1 MKKLKPIISLFLVC
15 CMLLNYIP
23 IADIIAYAADPA
35 VVDNI
40 TVNKI
45 YNRDRDIEAVTIQI
59 LGDYL
64 KDKQIYVE
72 NTDKPG
78 QYIRIEDFMTR
89 SINEEK
95 IVSYSMGKPSKLAIK
110 SLLIEGQAYSVNEGD
125 MPAID
130 GSPRRTSLGEDVIL
144 KGNSFNKLTAPS
156 NFTID
161 PAGFAYASIEVSADG
176 KQLTLKD
183 ATGVLGPKGLGIK
196 KTEKITVGGKDTDLI
211 VSHQYKNQFMLTAPL
226 NITDLKMIPLSGKKG
241 STIFFEATSGLE
253 DLDIFFLKDPDD
265 LFEKANKATNVIF
278 NPVTRKLQG
287 QVPFVTPG
295 SYYVYLTNKTSS
307 DDPTSEITQL
317 KLITKADGVTAQRFQ
332 VVEAGN
338 EMIISYIDPTKGSDI
353 GEAATIVGQS
363 IGTLNVPGLSLASN
377 THTTLA
383 GTTMK
388 VTYGPGTYDGQAITS
403 VEKTIKVTV
412 GDVATIENGIF
423 QQNIDKLNV
432 RMPSITIEEELKADV
447 VIETETILYDGG
459 TEIARFPEKTILPQG
474 YTFVPS
480 KVRPKSIK
488 SIAPPF
494 IQVIKTASGYETY
507 KKLTVGIEGENFLI
521 NSYKDGGQTIT
532 HYPVVQLGSIII
544 DKNKGEITSAGQT
557 TSMSGLNFWV
567 LDANDKVLDGTE
579 GNELGTR
586 IVFELPAG
594 IRVQEIGKQP
604 ITIINPIR
612 NTVGNGHS
620 LTGLNLLEFVEV
632 TSGVPKILEVNPY
645 IVVTQGGDEVKI
657 KGADFQPEVKV
668 FIDGKQVENIKREG
682 EDLITFKAPPGRQGI
697 TQLQVMNPNGGI
709 DTHVFIYVK
718 TYTDPKMFSLI
729 PDWGMMGTLV
739 KITGENFLR
748 PSPTGS
754 DRDQMDMNKLIGTRV
769 LIENKE
775 SGGYK
780 DYNVYNIDAATGN
793 IELRNFTSSTG
804 ALILTVDKGN
814 LKLADY
820 SHSVVLK
827 DSINDDFYTLTK
839 RLDGTVQLSNGG
851 ERTYTLSTSGTAIQ
865 AKDLGNVNYSID
877 VTPGGLSVI
886 NIDSS
891 IKVALVY
898 QTPYHMT
905 GSPATGQT
913 IDGNIITSIEKDQI
927 YFKVP
932 ALPVVG
938 EYRVKIENPDTKRAP
953 EGDGLIFN
961 YKKPTSK
968 PTLTTIDPNRGSTT
982 GGYYVTLTGT
992 KFEDDSLGKTHV
1004 YFGGVKVDPKDI
1016 IVSTDGTT
1024 MKVKVPEY
1032 KGEILYEATVPVVV
1046 INNDGG
1052 SDFLEKGFTYVKSS
1066 SQPIITELRDDTG
1079 DTIGGEEVVI
1089 LGKHFVYWE
1098 PFVDKNGDL
1107 IYQVGEP
1114 FTDLNGN
1121 GVHDDYRK
1129 VGSFRNIPAGS
1140 STEAAI
1146 RAVLPKVFVGE
1157 NEAKVTEWSDGRITI
1172 LTPPGKKGKVDVV
1185 VINNDFGT
1193 SNKLPY
1199 TYTSKPPKI
1208 TNLIPTRGT
1217 REGGTQLMVEG
1228 ENFKASQ
1235 IYMMGATTPTS
1246 LALIRF
1252 GDEAKNTNLKDN
1264 KSGRIVNGLGT
1275 VDLKPTGMIVNYDAT
1290 DDANHKLK
1298 INLKQTIAG
1307 VTKEYSVSFENYGDD
1322 IRYFNTTQM
1331 IDIADGTSHYPY
1343 QELVKIWI
1351 DPVDK
1356 RLIIERGYAPEAVVE
1371 ATGVRL
1377 RTPQHYIVGPVDV
1390 LAINPDGE
1398 TGLSPVKFTYTNP
1411 LMDMKMTDIIDTS
1424 PEKTLVSEAGI
1435 KPHYVIEATTKIE
1448 LKFSII
1454 GQGFTQD
1461 SEIKIG
1467 GIKVDVPKEKIT
1479 ATRIDVTLDPKGKGF
1494 KMNENLV
1501 ITVENQDNAVASW
1514 DDTMKDDRAVFIKFI
1529 ETDEPQPQIDEI
1541 SPESGS
1547 ILGNYQM
1554 KIIGKNFA
1562 VKNDLTNTLV
1572 KIDGK
1577 ETPVLSYRILNDG
1590 RMELTVIVPQGTN
1603 PGKVDVYVRNKVPL
1617 GEAVLKEG
1625 FTYISSPRIKNIT
1638 PDEFYTT
1645 GGQTVTISGVG
1656 FMDGAKVY
1664 VRGNLVSGSK
1674 VIDSKTIEFT
1684 SPAGDLGPAEVK
1696 VENPDGGTMT
1706 VQVTYILP
1714 VPGTPLRFTATPGS
1728 ERSVILEWNKSN
1740 LTNKYKIFAKEGK
1753 YSANMSDYE
1762 FIAETEGLEYVVRDL
1777 QPGTMYTFILFGIN
1791 EYGESKTSAYATTT
1805 TLTSAEDKNDDK
1817 YDDDSIKHILEI
1829 NAGEHSALIN
1839 LPATY
1844 YPIKYEVDL
1853 NKAEYGNIEHII
1865 INIPVAAFSY
1875 DYGKMTFKNK
1885 DVQASFTLAHLKSA
1899 LDRLNVDR
1907 RSSDA
1912 NVRIEIH
1919 RLDKTENYQITKK
1932 LAKGEKALSPSY
1944 SLALSYQEGRKAQNL
1959 TLVQPIQFGFNLP
1972 KASRNYKKTYLRQLD
1987 PASMKLNKLRTLI
2000 DTGKSQDY
2008 VYSEILGGG
2017 AFVVVE

>member
-15 CMLLNYIP
+15 CMLFNYIP

-35 VVDNI
+35 VVEEIKVVKTYD
-40 TVNKI
+40 
-45 YNRDRDIEAVTIQI
+45 RDRKIVNADIQI
-59 LGDYL
+59 LGDKL
-64 KDKQIYVE
+64 KDKKIYVE
-72 NTDKPG
+72 STAEPGVLVDMDSIMSKQINEEDIVRYRTDKPG
-78 QYIRIEDFMTR
+78 TIVIQSIRLD
-89 SINEEK
+89 
-95 IVSYSMGKPSKLAIK
+95 GKTYTLS
-110 SLLIEGQAYSVNEGD
+110 EGD
-125 MPAID
+125 MPVVT
-130 GSPRRTSLGEDVIL
+130 GSPRRVSVGQDITVNGNGLNKFITDPTKFKLEIPGTSNTGIASPDGSTATISGITGALGL
-144 KGNSFNKLTAPS
+144 K
-156 NFTID
+156 TI
-161 PAGFAYASIEVSADG
+161 GFAKSETVTVAGAPVKQSISHNYKD
-176 KQLTLKD
+176 QFSLT
-183 ATGVLGPKGLGIK
+183 
-196 KTEKITVGGKDTDLI
+196 
-211 VSHQYKNQFMLTAPL
+211 SPL
-226 NITDLKMIPLSGKKG
+226 VISNDLKMTPLSGKKG
-241 STIFFEATSGLE
+241 STVFFEASNMANY
-253 DLDIFFLKDPDD
+253 DIFFLKDPNDF
-265 LFEKANKATNVIF
+265 FEKSNKATAITF
-278 NPVTRKLQG
+278 NPVTKILQA

-295 SYYVYLTNKTSS
+295 SYYVYLTNKTTS
-307 DDPTSEITQL
+307 DSPTDEITQL
-317 KLITKADGVTAQRFQ
+317 KLITKADGVTAQKFQ

-338 EMIISYIDPTKGSDI
+338 EMIISYIDPNKGSDI

-363 IGTLNVPGLSLASN
+363 IGTLNVPGLSLTAP
-377 THTTLA
+377 TYTTTT
-383 GTTMK
+383 GSTMK
-388 VTYGPGTYDGQAITS
+388 VTYGAGTYDGQPITK
-403 VEKTIKVTV
+403 VEKSVKVTV
-412 GDVATIENGIF
+412 GDVATIQSGLFE
-423 QQNIDKLNV
+423 QNIDKLNV

-447 VIETETILYDGG
+447 VIETETIIYDGA
-459 TEIARFPEKTILPQG
+459 TEVARFPEKTILSKG

-480 KVRPKSIK
+480 KIRPKDIK

-494 IQVIKTASGYETY
+494 IQVVNTPSGYETY
-507 KKLTVGIEGENFLI
+507 KKLTIGIQGENFLI
-521 NSYKDGGQTIT
+521 NSYKSGGQTIT
-532 HYPVVQLGSIII
+532 HYPVVQIGSIVI
-544 DKNKGEITSAGQT
+544 DKNKGQITSNGQT

-567 LDANDKVLDGTE
+567 LDANNQILDGTE
-579 GNELGTR
+579 GHELGTR
-586 IVFELPAG
+586 IVFELPAA

-604 ITIINPIR
+604 ITITNPIR
-612 NTVGNGHS
+612 NAEGNGHA
-620 LTGLNLLEFVEV
+620 LTALNLLEFVV
-632 TSGVPKILEVNPY
+632 VNSGVPKILEVNPY
-645 IVVTQGGDEVKI
+645 TVITEGGDDVKI
-657 KGADFQPEVKV
+657 IGADFQPDVKV
-668 FIDGKQVENIKREG
+668 FIDGKEVENIKREG

-729 PDWGMMGTLV
+729 PNWGMMGTLV

-754 DRDQMDMNKLIGTRV
+754 DKDQMDMNKLIGTRV

-780 DYNVYNIDAATGN
+780 DYNVYNIDGSTGN
-793 IELRNFTSSTG
+793 IKLENFKSRTDNLLLS
-804 ALILTVDKGN
+804 VEKGRV
-814 LKLADY
+814 KLADY
-820 SHSVVLK
+820 SHSLVLK
-827 DSINDDFYTLTK
+827 DTINDDFYTLSQK
-839 RLDGTVQLSNGG
+839 IDGTVLLSDGG
-851 ERTYTLSTSGTAIQ
+851 EYTYTLSTSGTAIQ
-865 AKDLGNVNYSID
+865 AIDLNNINYGIT
-877 VTPGGLSVI
+877 VTEGGLSIV
-886 NIDSS
+886 NIDST
-891 IKVALVY
+891 IKATLKF

-905 GSPATGQT
+905 GDAANGYV

-938 EYRVKIENPDTKRAP
+938 QYRVKIENPDTKRAP
-953 EGDGLIFN
+953 DGEGLIFN

-1004 YFGGVKVDPKDI
+1004 FFGGVEVDKANI

-1052 SDFLEKGFTYVKSS
+1052 SAFLEKGFTYVKSS

-1079 DTIGGEEVVI
+1079 DTVGGEEVVI

-1356 RLIIERGYAPEAVVE
+1356 RLVIERGYAPEAVAE
-1371 ATGVRL
+1371 ANGVRL

-1398 TGLSPVKFTYTNP
+1398 KGLSPVKFTYTNP

-1479 ATRIDVTLDPKGKGF
+1479 ATRIDVTLDPKGKNF

-1514 DDTMKDDRAVFIKFI
+1514 DNTMKDGRAVFIKFI

-1541 SPESGS
+1541 SPKSGS

-1577 ETPVLSYRILNDG
+1577 ETPVLAYRILADG

-1617 GEAVLKEG
+1617 GESVLKEG
-1625 FTYISSPRIKNIT
+1625 FTYISSPRIKNIN

-1664 VRGNLVSGSK
+1664 VRGTLVSGAK
-1674 VIDSKTIEFT
+1674 FIDSKTIEFT

-1944 SLALSYQEGRKAQNL
+1944 SIALSYQEGRKAQNL